1 MIAKNFKTLSK
12 EIQKLKD
19 VIVISDNDL
28 DGISSAKQMKI
39 LLDELGIKNRIMIRI
54 RNKSFGELFKEV
66 QKMDKNE
73 IIFLDTPM
81 PDKYLLELAK
91 TKKVVYIDH
100 HKTELPKEI
109 PENLIY
115 FDYRAITGK
124 DIATSILVYKLGK
137 RMLPNFE
144 KYSIFAMIGA
154 IGDFSYDKELQ
165 KDFTK
170 NYKELYNISY
180 FVLPYFDLIRIL
192 ENLDYKKFL
201 EISLE
206 DLVSV
211 ISNERRK
218 LNKNIANYYKKLLDF
233 RIKIDDKKLLVV
245 ECKKP
250 SLTTTFL
257 STIYPKKVI
266 VGYSII
272 KKFFLFEGKTVPMSL
287 RTYRDDIDLG
297 KIAKEFAEKYGIEGG
312 GHKKAAGIL
321 INKKDLEKFLK
332 FVRSK
337 I

>member
-1 MIAKNFKTLSK
+1 MLAK
-12 EIQKLKD
+12 EIRKLKD

-39 LLDELGIKNRIMIRI
+39 ILDELGIKNRIMIRI

-81 PDKYLLELAK
+81 SDKYLLELAK

-137 RMLPNFE
+137 RLLPNFE
-144 KYSIFAMIGA
+144 KYSIFAIIGA
-154 IGDFSYDKELQ
+154 VGDFSYDRELH
-165 KDFTK
+165 KDFIK
-170 NYKELYNISY
+170 NYRDLYNISY
-180 FVLPYFDLIRIL
+180 FVLPFFDLMRIF

-201 EISLE
+201 EISLD
-206 DLVSV
+206 DLINTIYS
-211 ISNERRK
+211 ERKK
-218 LNKNIANYYKKLLDF
+218 LSRNIANYYKKLLDF
-233 RIKIDDKKLLVV
+233 RIKINDKKLLVV

-250 SLTTTFL
+250 SLTATFL
-257 STIYPKKVI
+257 STIYPKKVV

-272 KKFFLFEGKTVPMSL
+272 KKFFLFEEKTVPMSL

-321 INKKDLEKFLK
+321 INKKDLERFLK
-332 FVRSK
+332 FLRNRV
-337 I
+337 

>member
-1 MIAKNFKTLSK
+1 MIVKNFRMLSK
-12 EIQKLKD
+12 EIRKLKD

-39 LLDELGIKNRIMIRI
+39 ILDELKIKNRIIIRS
-54 RNKSFGELFKEV
+54 RNKSFFEFFKEFR
-66 QKMDKNE
+66 KLNEDE
-73 IIFLDTPM
+73 IILLDTPM
-81 PDKYLLELAK
+81 PDKYLLELTK

-100 HKTELPKEI
+100 HKTELPKGI
-109 PENLIY
+109 PEKLIY

-154 IGDFSYDKELQ
+154 IGDFSYDKELH
-165 KDFTK
+165 KDFVK

-201 EISLE
+201 EISL
-206 DLVSV
+206 DDVVNV
-211 ISNERRK
+211 IYNERKK
-218 LNKNIANYYKKLLDF
+218 LNKNIANYYRKLLDF
-233 RIKIDDKKLLVV
+233 RIRINDKKLLVL

-257 STIYPKKVI
+257 SIIYPQKVI

-272 KKFFLFEGKTVPMSL
+272 RKFFSFENKTIPMSSK
-287 RTYRDDIDLG
+287 TFRDYIDLG
-297 KIAKEFAEKYGIEGG
+297 KIAKKFAEKYGIEGG
-312 GHKKAAGIL
+312 GHKKAAGVL
-321 INKKDLEKFLK
+321 INKKRFGKIFKVFEK
-332 FVRSK
+332 
-337 I
+337 